1 MIWFAIGVPV
11 ILLIGA
17 FVFGPA
23 LLTLAAR

>member
-23 LLTLAAR
+23 LFTLAGR